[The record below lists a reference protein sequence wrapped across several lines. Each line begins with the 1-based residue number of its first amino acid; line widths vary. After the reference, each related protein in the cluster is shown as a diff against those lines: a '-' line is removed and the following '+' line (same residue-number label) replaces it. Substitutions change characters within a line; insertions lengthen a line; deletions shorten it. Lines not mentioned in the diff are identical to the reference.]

1 MKTINA
7 IIKVLTALATIAGA
21 VYIIAT
27 YGDQIV
33 EWAKEI
39 WNKLPGVST
48 TPAPVFTDVKAPAA
62 ETPAEETAAEA
73 EDVPAEAEPVAET
86 SEAPAEETPAVEEN
100 APVADEADFEG

>member
-7 IIKVLTALATIAGA
+7 IVKVLTALAAIAGA

-33 EWAKEI
+33 AWAKRM
-39 WNKLPGVST
+39 LSAPQV
-48 TPAPVFTDVKAPAA
+48 PAQAPAAAPAAPAA
-62 ETPAEETAAEA
+62 EPETPVETSEC
-73 EDVPAEAEPVAET
+73 
-86 SEAPAEETPAVEEN
+86 SEAPAEESAPVEEVPAEETAEAPAAEEN

>member
-7 IIKVLTALATIAGA
+7 IVKVLTALATIAGA

-33 EWAKEI
+33 NWAKEMLA
-39 WNKLPGVST
+39 K
-48 TPAPVFTDVKAPAA
+48 APKAPAEVTVVSDAPADA
-62 ETPAEETAAEA
+62 EPAAEVTEQEAQPEEAA
-73 EDVPAEAEPVAET
+73 EVSSEEADVAVSAPSAE
-86 SEAPAEETPAVEEN
+86 EEN